1 MTINRSPV
9 SNTLAPIPHP
19 DRLPGWPYHRVD
31 VPRYIR
37 NTFMGSRTMTHH
49 SSYGCPFFCNFC
61 AVVNMVNGRWLA
73 HSAERV
79 AADVQ
84 MFVDRWGVNA
94 VEFDDNN
101 FFTAEAR
108 VAEFSERLLAAGL
121 EIGWWGE
128 ARIDTMMHYG
138 DRTWELMR
146 DSGLK
151 MVFLGA
157 ESGSDETL
165 QRMNKGG
172 KASTEKTL
180 EIARKMAAYDIVPE
194 MSFVLGNPPDP
205 EADTRQTI
213 EFIRKV
219 KQVNPATEIIMYM
232 YTPVPLA
239 GELYEQAKSTGFAFP
254 ETLEGWIDPSWQEFS
269 QRRSVSMPWLNDPIR
284 RQITNFQWVLNA
296 YHPTTTDTGMSSL
309 KRNTLRAASA
319 WRYRLGFYDYPLEL
333 RALHKVMS
341 YQRPETMG
349 FRNRV
354 SPEETRFLVRHASC
368 AFDVLTVASRS
379 RSMTARGRRPVA
391 SPARPA
397 TSSAVRAACWSC
409 WTPIWRAGLADR
421 RRWPLRAADAKRL
434 IDPAAYPLLPDGP
447 AVQGNHEWRLRRYD
461 LAVITSL
468 LAAAAQRQVGLRR
481 MEWLAQQPAGRTRP
495 RSDRHRL
502 FRGRVRR
509 VAGALVLRQ
518 PLAGRADEPGRPGR
532 AGSVV
537 RCRGGKPLCSS
548 TPIRRPLPKR

>member
-1 MTINRSPV
+1 MLILYNPPSNAQRKAILPMSLLALGSLLEGEHDYTILDGNFAPDPVDALDRAIRETGADILAVTVMPGPQLNDAVPTCRAIKARHPHLTIIWGGYFPTQHWEACLNAPYVDYVVRGHGEVIFKGLIDALRRGEDPTGLPGLAYRGMGNGEWGVGNGAPEADATSDTLTIHHSPIHN
-9 SNTLAPIPHP
+9 SPITNSLAPIPHP

-37 NTFMGSRTMTHH
+37 STFMGSRTMTHH

-84 MFVDRWGVNA
+84 MFVDRWGINA

-108 VAEFSERLLAAGL
+108 VAEFAERILAAGL
-121 EIGWWGE
+121 QIGWWGE
-128 ARIDTMMHYG
+128 ARIDTMMHYSE
-138 DRTWELMR
+138 RTWELMR

-172 KASTEKTL
+172 KASTAKTL
-180 EIARKMAAYDIVPE
+180 EIARKMAAYGIVPE
-194 MSFVLGNPPDP
+194 MSFVLGNPPNPD
-205 EADTRQTI
+205 ADTRQTI

-219 KQVNPATEIIMYM
+219 KVVNPATEIIMYM

-284 RQITNFQWVLNA
+284 RRITNFQWVLNA
-296 YHPTTTDTGMSSL
+296 YHPTTTDTGMSKT
-309 KRNTLRAASA
+309 KRTTLRAASA
-319 WRYRLGFYDYPLEL
+319 WRYRLGFYDHPLEL

-341 YQRPETMG
+341 YQRPETTG
-349 FRNRV
+349 F
-354 SPEETRFLVRHASC
+354 
-368 AFDVLTVASRS
+368 
-379 RSMTARGRRPVA
+379 
-391 SPARPA
+391 
-397 TSSAVRAACWSC
+397 
-409 WTPIWRAGLADR
+409 
-421 RRWPLRAADAKRL
+421 
-434 IDPAAYPLLPDGP
+434 
-447 AVQGNHEWRLRRYD
+447 
-461 LAVITSL
+461 
-468 LAAAAQRQVGLRR
+468 
-481 MEWLAQQPAGRTRP
+481 
-495 RSDRHRL
+495 
-502 FRGRVRR
+502 
-509 VAGALVLRQ
+509 
-518 PLAGRADEPGRPGR
+518 
-532 AGSVV
+532 
-537 RCRGGKPLCSS
+537 
-548 TPIRRPLPKR
+548 

>member
-1 MTINRSPV
+1 MLILYNPPSNAQRKPILPMSLLALGAVLEGEHDYLILDGNLERDPVDALDRTIRETGADILAVTVMPGPQLNDAVPTCKAIKARHPDLTIIWGGYFPTQHWEACLNAPYVDYVVRGHGEVIFKGLIDALRRGDDPTGLPGLAFRGVGTGEGEVGIGVVGLTDNNSPIHQSPIGNLPVLEPSEPGSPV
-9 SNTLAPIPHP
+9 SNSMAPIPHP

-37 NTFMGSRTMTHH
+37 STFMGSRTMTHH

-79 AADVQ
+79 ANDVE
-84 MFVDRWGVNA
+84 MFVDRWGINA

-108 VAEFSERLLAAGL
+108 VAEFSERILAAGL
-121 EIGWWGE
+121 QIGWWGE
-128 ARIDTMMHYG
+128 ARIDTMMHYSE
-138 DRTWELMR
+138 RTWELMR

-157 ESGSDETL
+157 ESGSNATL
-165 QRMNKGG
+165 LRMNKGG

-180 EIARKMAAYDIVPE
+180 EIARKMAAYNIVPE

-205 EADTRQTI
+205 DEDTRQTI
-213 EFIRKV
+213 EFIRTV

-239 GELYEQAKSTGFAFP
+239 GELYEQAKSTGFVFP

-269 QRRSVSMPWLNDPIR
+269 QRRSISMPWLNDPIR

-309 KRNTLRAASA
+309 KRTTLRAASA
-319 WRYRLGFYDYPLEL
+319 WRYRLGFYDHPLEL

-341 YQRPETMG
+341 YQRPETTG
-349 FRNRV
+349 F
-354 SPEETRFLVRHASC
+354 
-368 AFDVLTVASRS
+368 
-379 RSMTARGRRPVA
+379 
-391 SPARPA
+391 
-397 TSSAVRAACWSC
+397 
-409 WTPIWRAGLADR
+409 
-421 RRWPLRAADAKRL
+421 
-434 IDPAAYPLLPDGP
+434 
-447 AVQGNHEWRLRRYD
+447 
-461 LAVITSL
+461 
-468 LAAAAQRQVGLRR
+468 
-481 MEWLAQQPAGRTRP
+481 
-495 RSDRHRL
+495 
-502 FRGRVRR
+502 
-509 VAGALVLRQ
+509 
-518 PLAGRADEPGRPGR
+518 
-532 AGSVV
+532 
-537 RCRGGKPLCSS
+537 
-548 TPIRRPLPKR
+548 